1 MESNFPQP
9 LSNNINTNSVVNNQ
23 LFPNQNI
30 SQIQRISIVKT
41 EEVKHPIQSNI
52 MHNNIE
58 NKQIIEETKIIT
70 QSPPNPLNFSFK
82 DNNSNSIPL
91 SINQKNNSYR
101 QLIKKIASQLKRPV
115 RPPTDGFFHFA
126 LQKGDYSYII
136 IKKISIQMKNQPIIF
151 NNEIFHIYNQK
162 YIKYRELIKKLAHLL
177 KMKRKN
183 TNINN
188 TTVIK
193 TNITNTNVISSNN
206 NSLNK
211 NININNNTHDKSQNK
226 KIEESNKNIKNK
238 NIIQT
243 NKRAQTQMSI
253 KEKNNMNN
261 YNHNSYSSN
270 INDKIINLTNPF
282 IKSKEKLSF
291 NNPSNYLMKT
301 NLQNPNQFIHT
312 NKEKNS
318 NINTFNMNKS
328 QNITNLN
335 KKQKTIANSQMAV
348 KTVNTNKIKNDNIK
362 NNTMDIIHE
371 ETKSNINSKEVIE
384 QKNNIKE
391 EKIIE
396 NKSLDGSNTI
406 INSFSNNNNNT
417 TNFVNNFNDSKRIF
431 SNTPINS
438 RFAEI
443 SSTEDI
449 EIKNNAE
456 NINILSDK
464 NKSTNIIN
472 TTILKEEINQT
483 NINNNINN
491 NLNINEEKNSNNM
504 NLIGHSEEN
513 NSSSMNINE
522 SNLSMYNNYNSDS
535 NKNLTLSS
543 INKEEDKNNSISLDS
558 NLSKKKQI
566 QIKISTFKKETKGPI
581 IQEEEILNSNKES
594 QNININNIQKLN
606 CNTLENN
613 IFNDSI
619 IYQKE
624 ISTSVDEISFLK
636 KFDSFLN
643 KNNIS
648 TESFIPMAIN
658 EIGQQYLKQNAFWEK
673 YINYLY
679 IKYSV
684 NNTRI
689 SLFSFIHIIEQYF
702 LWCEDLSSEIVEEF
716 KKLIVENIKKIYN
729 NDEIRQFC
737 FMNKIKTIDELF
749 EKYKLFINIDKDG
762 SFKYDKEI
770 EIKINN
776 KTNEECNCELCK
788 SEKAC
793 KSKIIELNKSKIMGV
808 NAENLFL
815 SGKNKKDED
824 EKIETKR
831 TERKTYPPKNPRSSS
846 AKKKSIKFSASK
858 IKEASRE
865 SYGSISKEKKSSSSK
880 KGRKSSTKKDRTEIV
895 DKKIDEFIIE
905 KSINDNEEKEN
916 IEDEISEEEKKKKGK
931 NKKKV
936 NSKRRQSNSKSKSR
950 KNEKD
955 SDSDSEEKET
965 KNKKN
970 KKKEKSKNKKKE
982 KKNYDSDSEDEDED
996 LKSKNDKKKKKY
1008 PKD

>member
-1 MESNFPQP
+1 MEPNFPQP

-335 KKQKTIANSQMAV
+335 KKQKTITNSQMTV

-417 TNFVNNFNDSKRIF
+417 TNLVNNFNDSKRIF

-472 TTILKEEINQT
+472 TTILKEGINQT

-648 TESFIPMAIN
+648 IESFIPMAIN

-955 SDSDSEEKET
+955 SDSEEKET

>member
-1 MESNFPQP
+1 
-9 LSNNINTNSVVNNQ
+9 
-23 LFPNQNI
+23 
-30 SQIQRISIVKT
+30 
-41 EEVKHPIQSNI
+41 
-52 MHNNIE
+52 
-58 NKQIIEETKIIT
+58 
-70 QSPPNPLNFSFK
+70 
-82 DNNSNSIPL
+82 
-91 SINQKNNSYR
+91 
-101 QLIKKIASQLKRPV
+101 
-115 RPPTDGFFHFA
+115 
-126 LQKGDYSYII
+126 
-136 IKKISIQMKNQPIIF
+136 
-151 NNEIFHIYNQK
+151 
-162 YIKYRELIKKLAHLL
+162 
-177 KMKRKN
+177 
-183 TNINN
+183 
-188 TTVIK
+188 
-193 TNITNTNVISSNN
+193 
-206 NSLNK
+206 
-211 NININNNTHDKSQNK
+211 
-226 KIEESNKNIKNK
+226 
-238 NIIQT
+238 
-243 NKRAQTQMSI
+243 
-253 KEKNNMNN
+253 
-261 YNHNSYSSN
+261 
-270 INDKIINLTNPF
+270 
-282 IKSKEKLSF
+282 
-291 NNPSNYLMKT
+291 
-301 NLQNPNQFIHT
+301 
-312 NKEKNS
+312 
-318 NINTFNMNKS
+318 
-328 QNITNLN
+328 
-335 KKQKTIANSQMAV
+335 
-348 KTVNTNKIKNDNIK
+348 
-362 NNTMDIIHE
+362 MDIIHE

-936 NSKRRQSNSKSKSR
+936 NSKRRQSNSKSKRR
-950 KNEKD
+950 KKEKD